1 MREQDSFAPSDVA
14 APEPPQ
20 TRTRRREDIA
30 DRFKW
35 NLDDI
40 FRGWEEWDA
49 AYKRLEGGID
59 RYAAL
64 KGTLAGGADRLLDAF
79 RLAEELGQLA
89 YRVWYFPSLRY
100 DEDQR
105 DNTVNARRQQVQI
118 LFARWKQAESWF
130 NPELLQ
136 VPIETVREWM
146 KGSEALAVYRFAIE
160 DLYRQQEHVLDEK
173 GERLMSLASRLAAAP
188 NDAYWALSTADAK
201 FPTIT
206 LSTGESVTVSY
217 GQYRAILATRREQS
231 DRAVA
236 FEALHKT
243 YQATLNTYATLYN
256 AVCHRDWF
264 QARARGYGSTLEAAL
279 HGDNIP
285 PSVVE
290 NLIETTR
297 AGTEPLRRYHRLR
310 RAVLGLPS
318 YQVYDFAIPLVT
330 FDKKYEYDD
339 VLDRIVTSVGPLGNE
354 YQTRMRQGF
363 SGGWIDV
370 YENEGK
376 RSGAYSAPVYGTHPY
391 MLLNYTDTL
400 DDVFTLAH
408 EMGHS
413 MHTIL
418 SHETQPFIYSNYT
431 IFVAEVPSTLSEAL
445 LLDYMLEH
453 SSDPVERIV
462 LLQHAI
468 DNITG
473 TFYTQVLFADY
484 ELRAHRLAE
493 QDQPITSEILTDM
506 YTTLLKDYY
515 GDALD
520 FTPLTGLTWARIPH
534 FFNSPYYVYQYATC
548 FASAARLAQE
558 ISHGTEV
565 EQRQARERYLTLLRS
580 GGNDYPMEQLR
591 KAGVD
596 LSQPHT
602 VGAVVEQLSGLV
614 TRLEEELSRS
624 PSRP

>member
-1 MREQDSFAPSDVA
+1 MRSALLFMPSDVLPGSPRA
-14 APEPPQ
+14 
-20 TRTRRREDIA
+20 RSRRREEIP

-40 FRGWEEWDA
+40 FHTWDEWQA
-49 AYKRLEGGID
+49 AYTRLEAGID

-64 KGTLAGGADRLLDAF
+64 KGTLAQGPERLLDAF
-79 RLAEELGQLA
+79 KLSEELGQLA

-105 DNTVNARRQQVQI
+105 DNTVNAKRQQVQI

-130 NPELLQ
+130 NPELLKI
-136 VPIETVREWM
+136 PLETVRTWM
-146 KGSEALAVYRFAIE
+146 DADSALGLYRFAIE
-160 DLYRQQEHVLDEK
+160 DLYRQAEHVLDEA
-173 GERLMSLASRLAAAP
+173 GERLMSLSSRLASAP

-201 FPTIT
+201 FPTIR
-206 LSTGESVTVSY
+206 LSNGDEVTVSY

-231 DRAVA
+231 DRAAA
-236 FEALHKT
+236 FKALHDVYERT
-243 YQATLNTYATLYN
+243 VNTYATLYN
-256 AVCHRDWF
+256 GVCQRDWF
-264 QARARGYGSTLEAAL
+264 QARARGYKSTLEAAL

-285 PSVVE
+285 TSVVE

-297 AGTEPLRRYHRLR
+297 AGVEPLRRYHRLR
-310 RAVLGLPS
+310 RQALELAS
-318 YQVYDFAIPLVT
+318 YHVYDFSIPIVT
-330 FDKKYEYDD
+330 FDKKYEYDE
-339 VLDRIVTSVGPLGNE
+339 VLDWIVEAVAPVGPD
-354 YQTRMRQGF
+354 YQALMREGF
-363 SGGWIDV
+363 AGGWIDV
-370 YENEGK
+370 YENDGK

-391 MLLNYTDTL
+391 MLMNYTDTL
-400 DDVFTLAH
+400 DDMFTLAH

-418 SHETQPFIYSNYT
+418 SHRTQPFIYSSYT

-445 LLDYMLEH
+445 LLNYLLAR
-453 SSDPVERIV
+453 SSDPIERIV

-493 QDQPITSEILTDM
+493 QDRPITSEILTET
-506 YTTLLKDYY
+506 YTSLLKDYY

-520 FTPLTGLTWARIPH
+520 LAPQTGITWSRIPH

-558 ISHGTEV
+558 IMHGSDV
-565 EQRQARERYLTLLRS
+565 ERRAARERYLTLLQA
-580 GGNDYPMEQLR
+580 GGSDYPMMLLK

-596 LSQPHT
+596 LSQPDT
-602 VGAVVEQLSGLV
+602 VRAIVDQLDSLV
-614 TRLEEELSRS
+614 TRLESELSS
-624 PSRP
+624 IKVS

>member
-1 MREQDSFAPSDVA
+1 MPVAENAPPVRSRLRA
-14 APEPPQ
+14 EIP
-20 TRTRRREDIA
+20 

-35 NLDDI
+35 NLHDI
-40 FRGWEEWDA
+40 FESWDA
-49 AYKRLEGGID
+49 WQAAYAELERGID
-59 RYAAL
+59 KYAQL
-64 KGTLAGGADRLLDAF
+64 KGSLSQGTEQLLAAF
-79 RLAEELGQLA
+79 RLSEQLGQLA
-89 YRVWYFPSLRY
+89 YKVWYYPSLLY
-100 DEDQR
+100 DTDQR

-136 VPIETVREWM
+136 IPLETIRTWM
-146 KGSEALAVYRFAIE
+146 DGNADLAVYRFAIE
-160 DLYRQQEHVLDEK
+160 DLYRQQEHVLDEA
-173 GERLMSLASRLAAAP
+173 GERLMSLASRLASSP
-188 NDAYWALSTADAK
+188 NDSYWALSTADAK

-217 GQYRAILATRREQS
+217 GQYRAILATRREQA
-231 DRAVA
+231 DREKA
-236 FEALHKT
+236 FVALHET
-243 YQATLNTYATLYN
+243 YKASLNTYATLYN
-256 AVCHRDWF
+256 GVCQRDWF
-264 QARARGYGSTLEAAL
+264 QARARGYATTLEAAL

-297 AGTEPLRRYHRLR
+297 QGVAPLRRYHQLR
-310 RAVLGLPS
+310 RRVLKVPS
-318 YQVYDFAIPLVT
+318 YHVYDLSIPLVT
-330 FDKKYEYDD
+330 FDKKYGYDD
-339 VLDRIVTSVGPLGNE
+339 VLDWIVDAVAALGPE
-354 YQTRMRQGF
+354 YQARMREGF
-363 SGGWIDV
+363 AGGWIDV
-370 YENEGK
+370 YENDGK

-400 DDVFTLAH
+400 DDVFTTAH

-445 LLDYMLEH
+445 LLEYMLAR
-453 SSDPVERIV
+453 STDPIERAV

-493 QDQPITSEILTDM
+493 QDHPITADILTEI
-506 YTTLLKDYY
+506 YTQLLKDYY

-520 FTPLTGLTWARIPH
+520 LNELTGLTWARIPH

-548 FASAARLAQE
+548 FASAARLAGE
-558 ISHGTEV
+558 ISGPNGAS
-565 EQRQARERYLTLLRS
+565 ARTRYLDLLRS
-580 GGNDYPMEQLR
+580 GGNDHPMEQLR

-596 LSQPHT
+596 LSQPDT
-602 VGAVVEQLSGLV
+602 VRAVVDQLDDLV
-614 TRLEEELSRS
+614 TRLEQELAKL
-624 PSRP
+624 